1 MMMSRASF
9 IGLLGLCL
17 LAGAARA
24 DEPSA
29 LVEAVTGAPA
39 GIQLMEYLEVGRTIE
54 LGPRDTIVVDYLRS
68 CIREI
73 VTGGVLTI
81 GPEQSMVAGG
91 TLQREKVECDGGHF
105 HPSAE
110 QSGSSG
116 VIVFRGER
124 KPDGHRVNVVV
135 ERTLYGLSPLID
147 LRGAKKLVIERLDP
161 PEERVVIDIRAG
173 DLVNGSF
180 YDFAKAQR
188 RLVAGGIYRAS
199 ADGRSIVFK
208 IARAAKPGQS
218 PLAGRLLRL

>member
-1 MMMSRASF
+1 MMMSRVSS
-9 IGLLGLCL
+9 IGLFSLIL
-17 LAGAARA
+17 LASPARA

-29 LVEAVTGAPA
+29 LVEKITGALP
-39 GIQLMEYLEVGRTIE
+39 GISLMEYLAAGRTIE

-73 VTGGVLTI
+73 ITGAVLTV
-81 GPEQSMVAGG
+81 GPEQSSVVGG
-91 TLQREKVECDGGHF
+91 TVQREKVECDGGHF

-116 VIVFRGER
+116 VIVFRR
-124 KPDGHRVNVVV
+124 KPDGHRINVVI

-147 LRGAKKLVIERLDP
+147 LHGAKKLVIDRLDP
-161 PEERVVIDIRAG
+161 PEGHVVIDIQAG
-173 DLVNGSF
+173 ELLQGSF

-188 RLVAGGIYRAS
+188 SLIAGGIYRAS
-199 ADGRSIVFK
+199 ANGRSTVFK
-208 IARAAKPGQS
+208 IDPAAKPGQS